1 MTPAAAKPIARMRRA
16 STDSAWTVGVVDEGG
31 GDGLGEQRDG
41 AGGDGAVD
49 EGGAQRQG
57 PGASDACGEP
67 AAGVVPDDRLH
78 PLADAELGHRDERLD
93 AGADRERGQRCG
105 GGGRPGQR
113 GVDDDDEQG
122 GAEAGEERGGADADE
137 GADRGQVGTQ
147 VGPADAVGAVLLGE
161 EEPQA
166 HRGGDGLAADRSQGG
181 SADAE
186 VQPEDEQRVEGDLD
200 GDRDDPQHRGEPH
213 PPLGAHQAG
222 EPGRDDRAGQDDRG
236 VVACVAEGRAVGAE
250 QPQERLEPGQP
261 DHGGR
266 DGGGPEHDEG
276 VPGRACGGARVAGA
290 EVPGDD
296 RRCSDAEG
304 GRDRAQ
310 RQEQRGDEVDR
321 RHRGRP
327 DAAGDEPGV
336 GQRVDPVDPDRDGGL
351 GAGVPQQPP
360 DGPFAQG
367 GGVERAVPF
376 HELVAPRVLTAR

>member
-1 MTPAAAKPIARMRRA
+1 M
-16 STDSAWTVGVVDEGG
+16 
-31 GDGLGEQRDG
+31 
-41 AGGDGAVD
+41 
-49 EGGAQRQG
+49 
-57 PGASDACGEP
+57 
-67 AAGVVPDDRLH
+67 
-78 PLADAELGHRDERLD
+78 
-93 AGADRERGQRCG
+93 
-105 GGGRPGQR
+105 
-113 GVDDDDEQG
+113 
-122 GAEAGEERGGADADE
+122 
-137 GADRGQVGTQ
+137 GTQ
-147 VGPADAVGAVLLGE
+147 VGPADAVGAVPLGE
-161 EEPQA
+161 EEPHA
-166 HRGGDGLAADRSQGG
+166 HRGGDGLAADRAQGG

-213 PPLGAHQAG
+213 PTLGAHQAG
-222 EPGRDDRAGQDDRG
+222 EPGRDDRTGQDDHG

-261 DHGGR
+261 DHGDR

-276 VPGRACGGARVAGA
+276 VPGGACGGARVAGA

-296 RRCSDAEG
+296 RGCSDAEG
-304 GRDRAQ
+304 GRDRAE

-367 GGVERAVPF
+367 RRRRASRRCRAHGSVSRRIIGRSARVPSRTGW
-376 HELVAPRVLTAR
+376 VSVCPR